1 MTNIFCT
8 DCNLHATMHADGT
21 VACGCSLVADP
32 DLNNAAR
39 VTAHQSHHGTG
50 EMSDMILATRIAAGW
65 TEQEIANNGRV
76 TRNVA
81 QLVEDAD
88 NRANGF
94 GRLVAR

>member
-1 MTNIFCT
+1 
-8 DCNLHATMHADGT
+8 
-21 VACGCSLVADP
+21 
-32 DLNNAAR
+32 
-39 VTAHQSHHGTG
+39 
-50 EMSDMILATRIAAGW
+50 MSDMILATRIAAGW
-65 TEQEIANNGRV
+65 TEQEIAANGRV

>member
-1 MTNIFCT
+1 MSNSTI
-8 DCNLHATMHADGT
+8 
-21 VACGCSLVADP
+21 
-32 DLNNAAR
+32 
-39 VTAHQSHHGTG
+39 TAHQKHHGTG

-65 TEQEIANNGRV
+65 TEQEIAANGRV